1 MTEADDKLLAAL
13 RDLLGPAGLLTGKA
27 ALSVYARDASHL
39 VWGRPLAVAL
49 PDREADVAGIVALC
63 AAAGV
68 RVVARGA
75 GTGLSGG
82 AVPPPGALVLG
93 TSRLTALGPVD
104 ASACAVRAQPGVLN
118 AALTRHAGPHGL
130 HFAPDPSSQA
140 ASTIGGNIAENA
152 GGPHCLRL
160 GVTSHHLRS
169 LDWCDAQGRNWSTG
183 DPVAVTRGFDLR
195 GLLCGSE
202 GTLGVVT
209 GAWLQLTPEP
219 GGVETLLAEFPVL
232 EAATSAVPRLL
243 RAGLLPVAV
252 EIIDRP
258 MVLTVEEAFAFGL
271 PTDVEAV
278 MIVEL
283 AGDAAAVAAQAGIA
297 TVVLG
302 RAGAR
307 AVHRASDAE
316 ERAALWQCRKRAFGA
331 VGRMSPNYVSM
342 DVVVPLGQ
350 LSGLVREIQQ
360 VREHFGVKIATA
372 FHAGDGN
379 LHPAVHY
386 DERCEGDAERAH
398 AAADAIIHAAL
409 RRGGSVTG
417 EHGIGLEKIHAL
429 PWQIDAV
436 TAGLLL
442 AIKDT
447 FDPRGLL
454 NPGKALPAAEAP
466 DHPAGFAVPPPPPS
480 APDFAWDSL
489 TVSAPSGADLAELQE
504 QALAQGLWLP
514 LGLPGKAAGCGLGGG
529 STIGRSIDRLLTGP
543 SLLARATARDL
554 LLEIWATT
562 GDGSLFHA
570 GAPVF
575 KNVAGYDLPRLVCGA
590 DGRLVRLQA
599 VTLQL
604 RPAPAEAWGWRL
616 EASGALRSGDA
627 ATDPLLTAL
636 ATGGDGLAGCQ
647 AIIERDATWQWTNV
661 VLLAAGPATGLFA
674 DGLEAQIGEW
684 AAAAGLRIVAGGRK
698 PFARAAELTA
708 ELRVPTWA
716 SAADTWTVLQPQPG
730 QGAGALPTGP
740 SRLVWQDA
748 PRLVWTPDPVASTAA
763 WLADMVVSAGVEQ
776 PLPAPAVGVPGHLLR
791 GLKRCFDPAGAL
803 GGPSWLTE
811 DADG

>member
-1 MTEADDKLLAAL
+1 MTDAEEGLLAAL
-13 RDLLGPAGLLTGKA
+13 LDLLGPPGVLTGQA

-39 VWGRPLAVAL
+39 TWGRPLAVAL
-49 PDREADVAGIVALC
+49 PDREADVARIVALC
-63 AAAGV
+63 ATAGV
-68 RVVARGA
+68 PVVARGA

-93 TSRLTALGPVD
+93 TSRLMDLGPVD
-104 ASACAVRAQPGVLN
+104 AAVPAVRAQPGVLN
-118 AALTRHAGPHGL
+118 AALTRHAAPHGL

-169 LDWCDAQGRNWSTG
+169 LDWCDAQGRVWTTG
-183 DPVAVTRGFDLR
+183 EPVAVTRGLDLR

-202 GTLGVVT
+202 GTLGLVT

-219 GGVETLLAEFPVL
+219 GDVETLLAEFPRL
-232 EAATSAVPRLL
+232 DEATSAVAVLL

-271 PTDVEAV
+271 STDVEAV

-283 AGDAAAVAAQAGIA
+283 AGAAGAATAQAEAAAE
-297 TVVLG
+297 VL
-302 RAGAR
+302 RQSGAR
-307 AVHRASDAE
+307 AVRRARDTE
-316 ERAALWQCRKRAFGA
+316 ERTALWQCRKRAFGA
-331 VGRMSPNYVSM
+331 VGRLSPNYVSM

-360 VREHFGVKIATA
+360 VREQFDVKIATA

-386 DERCEGDAERAH
+386 DERREGDAERAH
-398 AAADAIIHAAL
+398 AAADVIIRAAL

-417 EHGIGLEKIHAL
+417 EHGVGLEKTHAL
-429 PWQIDAV
+429 AWQLDAV
-436 TAGLLL
+436 TAGLLR

-454 NPGKALPAAEAP
+454 NPGKALPSAGAP
-466 DHPAGFAVPPPPPS
+466 DHPGSFAPLPPPPS
-480 APDFAWDSL
+480 GPAFAWDSL
-489 TVSAPSGADLAELQE
+489 TVSAPASATLAELQE
-504 QALAQGLWLP
+504 QALSHGLWLP
-514 LGLPGKAAGCGLGGG
+514 LGLPGSAAGWGLGAGLT
-529 STIGRSIDRLLTGP
+529 SGRSVDRLLTGP

-554 LLEIWATT
+554 LLEVWATT
-562 GDGSLFHA
+562 GDGRPFHA

-575 KNVAGYDLPRLVCGA
+575 KNVAGYDLVRLICGA
-590 DGRLVRLQA
+590 DGRLADLQA

-616 EASGALRSGDA
+616 EAPDA
-627 ATDPLLTAL
+627 AYPDDVAVVTLFNAL
-636 ATGGDGLAGCQ
+636 MAGGDGLAGSQ
-647 AIIERDATWQWTNV
+647 AIIERGPAGDWRSA
-661 VLLAAGPATGLFA
+661 VLLAAGPAAGTFA
-674 DGLEAQIGEW
+674 VDLQGRLQAW
-684 AAAAGLRIVAGGRK
+684 ASTVGLRVVAAERR
-698 PFARAAELTA
+698 PFARAAELSGP
-708 ELRVPTWA
+708 LGVPAWA
-716 SAADTWTVLQPQPG
+716 LAADTWTALQPRPG
-730 QGAGALPTGP
+730 RGAGALPPGAG
-740 SRLVWQDA
+740 RLIWQDA
-748 PRLVWTPDPVASTAA
+748 PRLVWTPNAAASSAS
-763 WLADMVVSAGVEQ
+763 WLADQVVAAGIEQ
-776 PLPAPAVGVPGHLLR
+776 PLPSPSVGVPSHLLR
-791 GLKRCFDPAGAL
+791 SLKRCFDPGLAL

-811 DADG
+811 GADG